1 MKDNH
6 LSKIYQLFD
15 KKNIKFLYIIKKTI
29 CSYEQRGQGND
40 YEERR
45 KSKSYLQGWFTKLKK
60 WHYKKNV

>member
-45 KSKSYLQGWFTKLKK
+45 KSKSYLQG
-60 WHYKKNV
+60 